1 MTNLLLTLAL
11 ILFLFDI
18 AYRRLNLDF
27 SKYIKINTR
36 NNKKKGNEKKFIKE
50 EIAVEKERNNIKTA
64 DISNDEGVKD
74 EVKKKDKKL
83 KVKKKKNE
91 ETPKSKTLDTN
102 ALLKKKNDRNGI

>member
-1 MTNLLLTLAL
+1 MKR
-11 ILFLFDI
+11 IFLKKDI
-18 AYRRLNLDF
+18 V
-27 SKYIKINTR
+27 
-36 NNKKKGNEKKFIKE
+36 
-50 EIAVEKERNNIKTA
+50 VEKERNEIKA
-64 DISNDEGVKD
+64 DDISNDEGVKD

>member
-1 MTNLLLTLAL
+1 M
-11 ILFLFDI
+11 
-18 AYRRLNLDF
+18 NLDF

-50 EIAVEKERNNIKTA
+50 EIAVEKEKNNIKTA